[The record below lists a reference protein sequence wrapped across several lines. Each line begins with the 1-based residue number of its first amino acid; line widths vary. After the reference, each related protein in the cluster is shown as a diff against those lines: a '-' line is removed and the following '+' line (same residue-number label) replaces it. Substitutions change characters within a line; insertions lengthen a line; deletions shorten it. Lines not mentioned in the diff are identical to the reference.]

1 MSTVGEQNMS
11 KYVDS
16 VEKTVYNHLKPYGFK
31 KYGRTLQRI
40 VSDDIP
46 QVINFQISA
55 GFNKFCV
62 NLGIRVHECAAR
74 LYDEPQE
81 IKKYYRE
88 YECCIR
94 TRLGAKINRDGTWFC
109 AIDDAEKTA
118 ELIIREL
125 DKTVIPMF
133 DAMSSREGILANRRD
148 YPFIDGNEWMIL
160 LDECMIYLHM
170 GDVTLAKA
178 KFDEYYALALEE
190 YESRMQ
196 QGRTVFLK
204 KGERVV
210 FGNQDI
216 TAEKTGYVTLYDTNR
231 SHLDYLDK
239 LAVRLGFCN

>member
-1 MSTVGEQNMS
+1 MSAGGEQNMS
-11 KYVDS
+11 KYVDE
-16 VEKTVYNHLKPYGFK
+16 VEKTVYSHLKPLGFK

-55 GFNKFCV
+55 GFNEFCV
-62 NLGIRVHECAAR
+62 NLGIRVPECAAR

-94 TRLGAKINRDGTWFC
+94 TRLGAKKNRDGTWFK
-109 AIDDAEKTA
+109 ASDDAEKTA

-125 DKTVIPMF
+125 DKTMIPMF
-133 DAMSSREGILANRRD
+133 DAMSSREGILAKRRD
-148 YPFIDGNEWMIL
+148 YPFIDGNDGLIL
-160 LDECMIYLHM
+160 LDECMIHLHM
-170 GDVTLAKA
+170 GDAALAKA
-178 KFDEYYALALEE
+178 KFDEYYALSLKE
-190 YESRMQ
+190 YERSMQ
-196 QGRTVFLK
+196 KGRKVFLK

-210 FGNQDI
+210 CGSQDI
-216 TAEKTGYVTLYDTNR
+216 TAVKDGYVTLYNANR

-239 LAVRLGFCN
+239 LAVRLGFCD